1 MHPSFSLILFT
12 SMAGMA
18 QGAIVSLAV
27 LNSGSEQ
34 LPSELLNVYLFP
46 LILALLFGGLLA
58 STFHLGRP
66 ERAWRAI
73 MMWRTSWLSREVLIL
88 PAFIAL
94 TALAYYFSWQ
104 ASVPNWLWLLLSI
117 AALAL
122 WVCTAMIYQCIRFIQ
137 EWAHPA
143 TMVNFI
149 ALGMSSGWFLLMVL
163 LTLWSILHPNQ
174 AVVTSSNI
182 AGVAGFTGF
191 LILLSL
197 SLKLWIWKRNRGLK
211 PKSNLQ
217 SATGI
222 KTGFVRQ
229 ISMGMMGGSFNT
241 REFFHQQSSF
251 FVANVRKIAFFGT
264 YLLPV
269 LLLTIVVSN
278 GTLSVLVLAFVVHCI
293 GLMAE
298 RWLFFAE
305 ANHPQNLYYQR
316 IS

>member
-27 LNSGSEQ
+27 LNSGSDQ

-46 LILALLFGGLLA
+46 LILALLIGGLLA
-58 STFHLGRP
+58 STFHLGHP

-73 MMWRTSWLSREVLIL
+73 MMWRTSWLSREVLVL

-94 TALAYYFSWQ
+94 TALAYYFSLQ
-104 ASVPNWLWLLLSI
+104 ASVPNWLWLVLCI
-117 AALAL
+117 ASLAL

-149 ALGMSSGWFLLMVL
+149 ALGMSSGWFLLMAV

-197 SLKLWIWKRNRGLK
+197 SFKLWIWKRNRGLK

-278 GTLSVLVLAFVVHCI
+278 GTLSVLVIAFVVHCV

>member
-1 MHPSFSLILFT
+1 
-12 SMAGMA
+12 MAGMA

-27 LNSGSEQ
+27 LNSGSDQ

-58 STFHLGRP
+58 STFHLGHP

-241 REFFHQQSSF
+241 REFFHQQSSL

-278 GTLSVLVLAFVVHCI
+278 GTLSVLVIAFVVHCV

>member
-27 LNSGSEQ
+27 LNSGSDQ

-46 LILALLFGGLLA
+46 LILALLIGGLLA
-58 STFHLGRP
+58 STFHLGHP

-73 MMWRTSWLSREVLIL
+73 MMWRTSWLSREVLVL

-104 ASVPNWLWLLLSI
+104 ASVPNWLWLVLWI
-117 AALAL
+117 ASLAL

-149 ALGMSSGWFLLMVL
+149 ALGMSSGWFLLMAV

-197 SLKLWIWKRNRGLK
+197 SFKLWIWKRNRGLK

-278 GTLSVLVLAFVVHCI
+278 GTLSVLVIAFVVHCV

>member
-58 STFHLGRP
+58 STFHLGHP

-241 REFFHQQSSF
+241 REFFHQQSSL

>member
-27 LNSGSEQ
+27 LNSGSDQ

-58 STFHLGRP
+58 STFHLGHP

-104 ASVPNWLWLLLSI
+104 ASVPNWLWLLLSM

-241 REFFHQQSSF
+241 REFFHQQSSL
-251 FVANVRKIAFFGT
+251 FVAHVRKIAFFGT

>member
-1 MHPSFSLILFT
+1 
-12 SMAGMA
+12 MA

-27 LNSGSEQ
+27 LNSGPDQ
-34 LPSELLNVYLFP
+34 LPSELLNIFVFP
-46 LILALLFGGLLA
+46 IILALLIGGLVA
-58 STFHLGRP
+58 STFHLGHP
-66 ERAWRAI
+66 ERAWRAV

-94 TALAYYFSWQ
+94 TVLAYYFSWE
-104 ASVPNWLWLLLSI
+104 ARVPNWLWLVLSI
-117 AALAL
+117 AALLL
-122 WVCTAMIYQCIRFIQ
+122 WICTAMIYQCIRFIQ

-143 TMVNFI
+143 TMANFI
-149 ALGMSSGWFLLMVL
+149 VLGLSSGWFLLMTL
-163 LTLWSILHPNQ
+163 LCLWSIIHPQQ
-174 AVVTSSNI
+174 ALVTATNI
-182 AGVAGFTGF
+182 PGVAGFTAF

-197 SLKLWIWKRNRGLK
+197 TLKLWIWKRNRRLK

-241 REFFHQQSSF
+241 REFFHQQSVF
-251 FVANVRKIAFFGT
+251 FVANIRKIAFFGT
-264 YLLPV
+264 YLVPV
-269 LLLTIVVSN
+269 LLLTIAVSN
-278 GTLSVLVLAFVVHCI
+278 ADLSWLMIAFVVHCA
-293 GLMAE
+293 GLIAE

-316 IS
+316 IA

>member
-1 MHPSFSLILFT
+1 
-12 SMAGMA
+12 MAGMA

-27 LNSGSEQ
+27 LNSGPDQ
-34 LPSELLNVYLFP
+34 LPSELLNIFVFP
-46 LILALLFGGLLA
+46 IILALLIGGLVA
-58 STFHLGRP
+58 STFHLGHP
-66 ERAWRAI
+66 ERAWRAV

-94 TALAYYFSWQ
+94 TVLAYYFSWE
-104 ASVPNWLWLLLSI
+104 SRVPNWLWLVLSI
-117 AALAL
+117 AALLL
-122 WVCTAMIYQCIRFIQ
+122 WICTAMIYQCIRFIQ

-143 TMVNFI
+143 TMANFI
-149 ALGMSSGWFLLMVL
+149 VLGLSSGWFLLMAL
-163 LTLWSILHPNQ
+163 LCLWSIVHPQQ
-174 AVVTSSNI
+174 ALVTATNI
-182 AGVAGFTGF
+182 PGVAGFTAF

-197 SLKLWIWKRNRGLK
+197 TLKLWIWKRNRRLK

-241 REFFHQQSSF
+241 REFFHQQSVF
-251 FVANVRKIAFFGT
+251 FVANIRKIAFFGT
-264 YLLPV
+264 YLVPV
-269 LLLTIVVSN
+269 LLLTIAVSN
-278 GTLSVLVLAFVVHCI
+278 ADLSWLMIAFVVHCA
-293 GLMAE
+293 GLIAE

-316 IS
+316 IA

>member
-58 STFHLGRP
+58 STFHLGHP

-241 REFFHQQSSF
+241 REFFHQQSRF

>member
-58 STFHLGRP
+58 STFHLGHP

>member
-27 LNSGSEQ
+27 LNSGSDQ

-58 STFHLGRP
+58 STFHLGHP

-104 ASVPNWLWLLLSI
+104 ASVPNWLWLLLSM

>member
-1 MHPSFSLILFT
+1 
-12 SMAGMA
+12 MAGMA

-27 LNSGSEQ
+27 LNSGPDQ
-34 LPSELLNVYLFP
+34 LPSELLNVYVFP
-46 LILALLFGGLLA
+46 IILALLIGGLVA
-58 STFHLGRP
+58 STFHLGHP
-66 ERAWRAI
+66 ERAWRAV

-94 TALAYYFSWQ
+94 TVLAYYFSWE
-104 ASVPNWLWLLLSI
+104 ARVPNWLWLVLSI
-117 AALAL
+117 AALLL
-122 WVCTAMIYQCIRFIQ
+122 WICTAMIYQCIRFIQ

-143 TMVNFI
+143 TMANFI
-149 ALGMSSGWFLLMVL
+149 VLGLSSGWFLLMTL
-163 LTLWSILHPNQ
+163 LCLWSIVHPQQ
-174 AVVTSSNI
+174 ALVTATNI
-182 AGVAGFTGF
+182 PGVAGFTAF

-197 SLKLWIWKRNRGLK
+197 TLKLWIWKRNRRLK

-241 REFFHQQSSF
+241 REFFHQQSIF
-251 FVANVRKIAFFGT
+251 FVANIRKIAFFGT
-264 YLLPV
+264 YLVPV
-269 LLLTIVVSN
+269 LLLTIAVSN
-278 GTLSVLVLAFVVHCI
+278 ADLSWLMIAFVVHCA
-293 GLMAE
+293 GLIAE

-316 IS
+316 IA

>member
-27 LNSGSEQ
+27 LNSGSDQ

-46 LILALLFGGLLA
+46 LILALLIGGLLA
-58 STFHLGRP
+58 STFHLGHP

>member
-27 LNSGSEQ
+27 LNSGSDQ

-58 STFHLGRP
+58 STFHLGHP

-94 TALAYYFSWQ
+94 TTLAYYFSWK

>member
-1 MHPSFSLILFT
+1 
-12 SMAGMA
+12 MA

-27 LNSGSEQ
+27 LNSGPDQ
-34 LPSELLNVYLFP
+34 LPSELLNIFVFP
-46 LILALLFGGLLA
+46 IILALLIGGLVA
-58 STFHLGRP
+58 STFHLGHP
-66 ERAWRAI
+66 ERAWRAV

-94 TALAYYFSWQ
+94 TVLAYYFSWE
-104 ASVPNWLWLLLSI
+104 SRVPNWLWLVLSI
-117 AALAL
+117 AALLL
-122 WVCTAMIYQCIRFIQ
+122 WICTAMIYQCIRFIQ

-143 TMVNFI
+143 TMANFI
-149 ALGMSSGWFLLMVL
+149 VLGLSSGWFLLMTL
-163 LTLWSILHPNQ
+163 LCLWSIIHPQQ
-174 AVVTSSNI
+174 ALVTATNI
-182 AGVAGFTGF
+182 PGVAGFTAF

-197 SLKLWIWKRNRGLK
+197 TLKLWIWKRNRRLK

-241 REFFHQQSSF
+241 REFFHQQSVF
-251 FVANVRKIAFFGT
+251 FVANIRKIAFFGT
-264 YLLPV
+264 YLVPV
-269 LLLTIVVSN
+269 LLLTIAVSN
-278 GTLSVLVLAFVVHCI
+278 ADLSWLMIAFVVHCA
-293 GLMAE
+293 GLIAE

-316 IS
+316 IA

>member
-1 MHPSFSLILFT
+1 
-12 SMAGMA
+12 MA

-27 LNSGSEQ
+27 LNSGSDQ

-46 LILALLFGGLLA
+46 LILALLIGGLLA
-58 STFHLGRP
+58 STFHLGHP

-197 SLKLWIWKRNRGLK
+197 SFKLWIWKRNRGLK

-278 GTLSVLVLAFVVHCI
+278 GTLSVMVIAFVVHCV

>member
-27 LNSGSEQ
+27 LNSGSDQ

-58 STFHLGRP
+58 STFHLGHP

-278 GTLSVLVLAFVVHCI
+278 GTLSVLVLAFIVHCI

>member
-27 LNSGSEQ
+27 LNSGSDQ

-58 STFHLGRP
+58 STFHLGHP

-241 REFFHQQSSF
+241 REFFHQQSSL

>member
-27 LNSGSEQ
+27 LNSGSDQ

-58 STFHLGRP
+58 STFHLGHP

-278 GTLSVLVLAFVVHCI
+278 GTLSVLVLAFVLHCI

>member
-27 LNSGSEQ
+27 LNSGSDQ

-58 STFHLGRP
+58 STFHLGHP

>member
-1 MHPSFSLILFT
+1 MD
-12 SMAGMA
+12 GMA

-27 LNSGSEQ
+27 LNSGPDQ
-34 LPSELLNVYLFP
+34 LPSELLNVYVFP
-46 LILALLFGGLLA
+46 IILTLLIGGLVA
-58 STFHLGRP
+58 STFHLGHP
-66 ERAWRAI
+66 ERAWRAV

-94 TALAYYFSWQ
+94 TVLAYYFSWE
-104 ASVPNWLWLLLSI
+104 ARVPNWLWLVLSI
-117 AALAL
+117 AALLL
-122 WVCTAMIYQCIRFIQ
+122 WICTAMIYQCIRFIQ

-143 TMVNFI
+143 TMANFI
-149 ALGMSSGWFLLMVL
+149 VLGLSSGWFLLMTL
-163 LTLWSILHPNQ
+163 LCLWSIVHPQQ
-174 AVVTSSNI
+174 ALVTATNI
-182 AGVAGFTGF
+182 PGVAGFTAF

-197 SLKLWIWKRNRGLK
+197 TLKLWIWKRNRRLK

-241 REFFHQQSSF
+241 REFFHQQSVF
-251 FVANVRKIAFFGT
+251 FVANIRKIAFFGT
-264 YLLPV
+264 YLVPV
-269 LLLTIVVSN
+269 LLLTIAVSN
-278 GTLSVLVLAFVVHCI
+278 ADLSWLMIAFVVHCA
-293 GLMAE
+293 GLIAE

-316 IS
+316 IA

>member
-27 LNSGSEQ
+27 LNSGSDQ

-58 STFHLGRP
+58 STFHLGHP

-269 LLLTIVVSN
+269 LLLTIVVSY

>member
-12 SMAGMA
+12 IMAGMA

-27 LNSGSEQ
+27 LNSGSDQ

-58 STFHLGRP
+58 STFHLGHP

>member
-1 MHPSFSLILFT
+1 
-12 SMAGMA
+12 MA

-27 LNSGSEQ
+27 LNSGPDQ
-34 LPSELLNVYLFP
+34 LPSELLNIFVFP
-46 LILALLFGGLLA
+46 IILALLIGGLVA
-58 STFHLGRP
+58 STFHLGHP
-66 ERAWRAI
+66 ERAWRAV

-94 TALAYYFSWQ
+94 TVLAYYFSWE
-104 ASVPNWLWLLLSI
+104 SRVPNWLWLVLSI
-117 AALAL
+117 AALLL
-122 WVCTAMIYQCIRFIQ
+122 WICTAMIYQCIRFIQ

-143 TMVNFI
+143 TMANFI
-149 ALGMSSGWFLLMVL
+149 VLGLSSGWFLLMTL
-163 LTLWSILHPNQ
+163 LCLWSIVHPQQ
-174 AVVTSSNI
+174 ALVTATNI
-182 AGVAGFTGF
+182 PGVAGFTAF

-197 SLKLWIWKRNRGLK
+197 TLKLWIWKRNRRLK

-241 REFFHQQSSF
+241 REFFHQQSVF
-251 FVANVRKIAFFGT
+251 FVANIRKIAFFGT
-264 YLLPV
+264 YLVPV
-269 LLLTIVVSN
+269 LLLTIAVSN
-278 GTLSVLVLAFVVHCI
+278 ADLSWLMIAFVVHCA
-293 GLMAE
+293 GLIAE

-316 IS
+316 IA

>member
-27 LNSGSEQ
+27 LNSGSDQ

-58 STFHLGRP
+58 STFHLGHP

-73 MMWRTSWLSREVLIL
+73 MMWRTSWLSREVLVL

>member
-27 LNSGSEQ
+27 LNSGSDQ

-58 STFHLGRP
+58 STFHLGHP

-197 SLKLWIWKRNRGLK
+197 SFKLWIWKRNRGLK

>member
-27 LNSGSEQ
+27 LNSGSDQ

-58 STFHLGRP
+58 STFHLGHP

-278 GTLSVLVLAFVVHCI
+278 GTLSLLVLAFVVHCI

>member
-1 MHPSFSLILFT
+1 
-12 SMAGMA
+12 MAGMA

-34 LPSELLNVYLFP
+34 LPSELLNIYLFP
-46 LILALLFGGLLA
+46 LILALLIGGLLA
-58 STFHLGRP
+58 STFHLGHP

-197 SLKLWIWKRNRGLK
+197 SFKLWIWKRNRGLK

>member
-27 LNSGSEQ
+27 LNSGSDQ

-58 STFHLGRP
+58 STFHLGHP

-94 TALAYYFSWQ
+94 TALAYCFSWQ

>member
-27 LNSGSEQ
+27 LNSGSDQ

-58 STFHLGRP
+58 STFHLGHP

-88 PAFIAL
+88 PAFIGL